1 MSDPSDRP
9 GAPSSSPTPTEHLT
23 EKPSPIFDVSST
35 DGELGNRNSYLVTV
49 PLSFKLASIVLVSAI
64 GFGSAWSSGITG
76 VMKTAIKK
84 VFHISFT
91 RLSYYAKE
99 IQGMNINNTQYAILD
114 ASEDFMATALVLL
127 TGQVTDRIGGAGKPC
142 SQYSIAALN

>member
-35 DGELGNRNSYLVTV
+35 DGELGNRN
-49 PLSFKLASIVLVSAI
+49 
-64 GFGSAWSSGITG
+64 
-76 VMKTAIKK
+76 
-84 VFHISFT
+84 SFT